1 MNHHWTHL
9 LVSVTT
15 RVEKIESF
23 RKLKVE
29 LDGGALDGPPEGVLD
44 GDIDLGAIEGAV
56 AGVQFPT
63 MTELVQAFRQLR
75 FRFVP
80 SCSVSDE
87 TIGPSGKFEIEIK
100 SKD

>member
-1 MNHHWTHL
+1 MNPNFTTTTPHL
-9 LVSVTT
+9 LLRFVSSTAISQEVTIYIP

-63 MTELVQAFRQLR
+63 MTELVQAFRQLAAN
-75 FRFVP
+75 
-80 SCSVSDE
+80 
-87 TIGPSGKFEIEIK
+87 
-100 SKD
+100 